1 MAHEMPSG
9 CTLDTSF
16 MFTKLQVA
24 DLDKAASF
32 YTSVLGLIEMHRVE
46 AAIGGRAVS
55 EIIYMPTQPGGPMFI
70 LAKFHDTNAPSRNE
84 TILGFATGDTEALIA
99 RAEKAGGR
107 MVEQLPA
114 GPHNPFRTTF
124 IEDPEGHVLQ
134 FSQPS
139 A

>member
-9 CTLDTSF
+9 CTLDINF

-46 AAIGGRAVS
+46 AAIGGRTVS

-70 LAKFHDTNAPSRNE
+70 LAKFHDTNTPSRNE

-107 MVEQLPA
+107 VVEQLPA

-134 FSQPS
+134 FSQP